1 MTVYDPG
8 QAEGHD
14 PQLYV
19 ADRTAGGIPDLD
31 AIDDAAIERYRETGY
46 LLIERLWSDEQV
58 EQARE
63 AVSDLIAGRN
73 EQFNGLMYEAA
84 AKQAKVE
91 ELTEAQ
97 RCDLIRKLFNFV
109 KHEPRLDRLAHDP
122 PLLAAVRRLMND
134 EPKLYQDMALIK
146 PPRIGREKPWHQDH
160 AYFNVP
166 LEHRIV
172 GVWIALDE
180 VDADNGAMHLIEGGH
195 REPIIH
201 FKQRD
206 WQICDTEMLGRPAV
220 VAPMKPGGAL
230 LFDSLLPHGTP
241 TNHSDRR
248 RRALQFHYL
257 GETAPAIE
265 QEQRLAV
272 FGSEGKDVTC

>member
-1 MTVYDPG
+1 MRFDPEAG
-8 QAEGHD
+8 GDHD
-14 PQLYV
+14 PELYV
-19 ADRTAGGIPDLD
+19 AAARATGIPSLE
-31 AIDDAAIERYRETGY
+31 ALDDAAIARYRETGY
-46 LLIERLWSDEQV
+46 LLIDRLWSDEQLDR
-58 EQARE
+58 AR
-63 AVSDLIAGRN
+63 AALADLIAGRN

-84 AKQAKVE
+84 AQQARLE

-109 KHEPRLDRLAHDP
+109 QYDERLNALAHDP
-122 PLLAAVRRLMND
+122 PLLAAVRRLIND
-134 EPKLYQDMALIK
+134 EPRLHQDMALIK

-180 VDADNGAMHLIEGGH
+180 VDADNGAMHLLEGGH
-195 REPIIH
+195 REPVIH
-201 FKQRD
+201 FKRRD
-206 WQICDTEMLGRPAV
+206 WQICDTEMMGREAV
-220 VAPMKPGGAL
+220 VAEMSPGGAL

-257 GETAPAIE
+257 GASAPQIP

-272 FGSEGKDVTC
+272 FGSEGKDVEC